1 MTEKIVSA
9 CVRLFSLPSS
19 TFRQVSRLQTEAVL
33 RESRVRIIV
42 FVSDNPRAYVS
53 DYYFLQRSFL
63 WILLYLFVRDF
74 VKDDLAG

>member
-1 MTEKIVSA
+1 
-9 CVRLFSLPSS
+9 
-19 TFRQVSRLQTEAVL
+19 
-33 RESRVRIIV
+33 
-42 FVSDNPRAYVS
+42 VS